1 MKAYL
6 LSTGC
11 LFGLLA
17 VMHLLRLVLEPGHTL
32 AGDPGFV
39 GINIAMIALGGAL
52 AVWAWRLLRAQ
63 AARPG

>member
-6 LSTGC
+6 LSTGG

-39 GINIAMIALGGAL
+39 GINV
-52 AVWAWRLLRAQ
+52 AVADLEA
-63 AARPG
+63 